1 MKIAFAQ
8 FAILTFL
15 CIVPTWTFA
24 IFIFDK
30 AGMKT
35 HLAGIKTCCQKDG
48 SCVEVF
54 CLSHAGDGQPGARV
68 PLHKATHTH
77 TTSYTHNFLSFGRHE
92 KHQTS
97 FRKLGSKPR
106 QASWRPSSFQ
116 YHRLQEPDRGV
127 PVCCLRGALPQLHYS
142 WHDRKELGNPAHAKQ
157 VHSLRTRSAC
167 QRSSR

>member
-35 HLAGIKTCCQKDG
+35 HMAGIKTCCQKNVEFFVFPTLGMG
-48 SCVEVF
+48 S
-54 CLSHAGDGQPGARV
+54 SPARRS
-68 PLHKATHTH
+68 LFIKATHT
-77 TTSYTHNFLSFGRHE
+77 TCTHNFLSFRRHE

-127 PVCCLRGALPQLHYS
+127 PVCCLRGALPQIHYS
-142 WHDRKELGNPAHAKQ
+142 WHNRKELGNPAHAKQ

>member
-35 HLAGIKTCCQKDG
+35 HLAGIKICSKRMG
-48 SCVEVF
+48 RAWRFF
-54 CLSHAGDGQPGARV
+54 CLSHAGDGQQPGAQV
-68 PLHKATHTH
+68 PLHKSNTH
-77 TTSYTHNFLSFGRHE
+77 TTYTHNFLSFGRHE

-142 WHDRKELGNPAHAKQ
+142 WHDRKKLGNPAHAKQ

>member
-30 AGMKT
+30 AGMNT
-35 HLAGIKTCCQKDG
+35 HLAGIHTCCQKN
-48 SCVEVF
+48 VEFF
-54 CLSHAGDGQPGARV
+54 CLSHAGDGQPGAQV
-68 PLHKATHTH
+68 PLHKSNTH
-77 TTSYTHNFLSFGRHE
+77 TTTCTHYFLSFRRHE

-127 PVCCLRGALPQLHYS
+127 PVCCLRGALPQIHYS
-142 WHDRKELGNPAHAKQ
+142 WHNRKELGNPAHAKQ

>member
-35 HLAGIKTCCQKDG
+35 HLAGIKTCCKRMG
-48 SCVEVF
+48 RAWRFF

-77 TTSYTHNFLSFGRHE
+77 TTYTHNFLSFGRHE

-97 FRKLGSKPR
+97 FRKLGSNPR

-142 WHDRKELGNPAHAKQ
+142 WHDRKKLGNPAHAKQ